1 MTLLLGLAIISKVC
15 NAVTNQEPEE
25 TQTKSSQQEP
35 IPFISET
42 IGSIRNVI

>member
-1 MTLLLGLAIISKVC
+1 MTLLLGIAIISKVRK
-15 NAVTNQEPEE
+15 AVTNQEPEE

-42 IGSIRNVI
+42 IGSNRNVI